1 MRTPLKIGLLLAC
14 MLAAGM
20 AGCKRYN
27 GSQTV
32 HYTQFPEGATEMN
45 LRWPEIPGQ
54 APAVHFRIPR
64 DDVYLDTL
72 VGDKP
77 GEVDRVSLKIRIP
90 EQLARDLFTARQGRG
105 KFPEPH
111 PDRPYLKS
119 VELLHLVNNAEAR
132 KDRFDQWSFKCRNS
146 VRCILN
152 GSVGGLVRYS
162 EILCPGP
169 PPKKETLMH
178 SNDANE
184 WQKRILAPDGCKVLS
199 VGQYL
204 SNSTIIDLGED
215 GLDIKCISICYM
227 HMQSNGRELMTT
239 LQITQLQHANELAS
253 LIKQQVNHYVVSN
266 GEIK

>member
-119 VELLHLVNNAEAR
+119 VELLRLVNNEEAR
-132 KDRFDQWSFKCRNS
+132 KDRFDQWSFKCMNS
-146 VRCILN
+146 VRCVLD
-152 GSVGGLVRYS
+152 GSVGELVRYS
-162 EILCPGP
+162 EIMCPGP

-184 WQKRILAPDGCKVLS
+184 WQKRILVPEGCKVLS

-204 SNSTIIDLGED
+204 SNSTNRDRGEEGIDIECIQGCQLYVQVQGRK
-215 GLDIKCISICYM
+215 LRTSLRLSQIKYA
-227 HMQSNGRELMTT
+227 Q
-239 LQITQLQHANELAS
+239 ELAD
-253 LIKQQVNHYVVSN
+253 IMRNQVKNYV
-266 GEIK
+266 E